1 MKAYKGFNRDL
12 TCRGFKYEQ
21 GKTYETDKAELCKC
35 GFHACE
41 QPLDV
46 FKYYPP
52 ASSVY
57 HKVELDDVCGERK
70 ENDDSRVCAKKITIG
85 AKLSIS
91 DLVAAQVQYVREHC
105 KTQSDDARAAT
116 AGYNGVATAGD
127 RGVAT
132 AGDRGAATAGDY
144 GAATAGDFGAATAGE
159 HGAAT
164 TGNLGVVTSRG
175 RSAVGTNGIAVARGM
190 NTRAKGGMGAV
201 LVLAEEDE
209 CSFKLAAWKA
219 AVVDGDKIKPDTW
232 YKLNDGE
239 FVEADEQHES

>member
-57 HKVELDDVCGERK
+57 HEVELDGVCGEQE
-70 ENDDSRVCAKKITIG
+70 ENDDNKVCAKKITIG

-116 AGYNGVATAGD
+116 AGYH
-127 RGVAT
+127 
-132 AGDRGAATAGDY
+132 GAATAGDS
-144 GAATAGDFGAATAGE
+144 GAATAGD
-159 HGAAT
+159 HGAA
-164 TGNLGVVTSRG
+164 VSRG
-175 RSAVGTNGIAVARGM
+175 RSEVGTNGIAVARGM

-209 CSFKLAAWKA
+209 CSFKLVAWKA